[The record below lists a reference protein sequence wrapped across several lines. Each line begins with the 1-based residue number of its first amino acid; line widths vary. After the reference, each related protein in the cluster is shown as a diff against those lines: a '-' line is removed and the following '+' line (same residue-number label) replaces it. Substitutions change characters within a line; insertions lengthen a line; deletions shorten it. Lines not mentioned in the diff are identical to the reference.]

1 MKTGNSALWLVIA
14 AGLSTAWGVGRAGA
28 QQFNY
33 LDAGYQ
39 QQIYT
44 GALQSGEGGFAWTNS
59 GALLTR
65 WGSNIVEYN
74 TGTTPNLHQ
83 GTTAHGVNTVHPVAG
98 LGGIGSGV
106 GLTNGLNGYVYANT
120 TSGLQRIDTSAW
132 TATTV
137 AAVPSSGYGITT
149 LPDGRIA
156 YTDSNG
162 GGSKVYVYNPSTNT
176 NTHIYTSPAGVLIDG
191 MAAGPT
197 GDIVLAGQGDSSLR
211 VISNTGT
218 PLATIAGLGHFPDG
232 LAFSSMVAGHIY
244 ANNND
249 GSITRFDLGPT
260 YTSTPTILDI
270 ATSLPGGKAYGDLAA
285 VGPDCAFYV
294 SCYENGGYHGCDP
307 GVGTHWANGVTN
319 AEASYTRI
327 NAVIRNPDGTTS
339 PICDF
344 YSPYQTPSPGS
355 LAVLLAGGGMALR
368 RRRPGV

>member
-1 MKTGNSALWLVIA
+1 MKNSLSPLSRVLA
-14 AGLSTAWGVGRAGA
+14 AGLAAAGAASSATA
-28 QQFNY
+28 QQFAN
-33 LDAGYQ
+33 LDPGYQ

-44 GALQSGEGGFAWTNS
+44 GPLQSGEGGFAWTS
-59 GALLTR
+59 TGSLLTR

-74 TGTTPNLHQ
+74 LAATPNLHQ

-98 LGGIGSGV
+98 LGGVGNGV

-120 TSGLQRIDTSAW
+120 TSGLQRIDLTSW

-137 AAVPSSGYGITT
+137 APVSSSGYGITT

-156 YTDSNG
+156 YTDSSG
-162 GGSKVYVYNPSTNT
+162 AGSNVYLYNPSTNT
-176 NTHIYTSPAGVLIDG
+176 NTHIYTAPAGVLIDG

-197 GDIVLAGQGDSSLR
+197 GDIVLAGQSDSSLR
-211 VISNTGT
+211 VISSTGT
-218 PLATIAGLGHFPDG
+218 PLATITGLTHFPDG
-232 LAFSSMVAGHIY
+232 LAFSSAIPGRIY

-260 YTSTPTILDI
+260 YTSTPLIFDI

-285 VGPDCAFYV
+285 AGPDCAFYV
-294 SCYENGGYHGCDP
+294 SSYENGSYHGASP
-307 GVGTHWANGVTN
+307 GVATHWANGTTN

-327 NAVIRNPDGTTS
+327 NAVIQNPDGSVT

-344 YSPYQTPSPGS
+344 YSPFQIPTPGS
-355 LAVLLAGGGMALR
+355 LVALLAGCAAATR
-368 RRRPGV
+368 RRRSC